1 MSSDADAHKVG
12 LIPVTLMVSGNIMGS
27 GVFLLPANLASTGG
41 IAIYG
46 WLVTIIGALGLS
58 MVYAKM
64 SFLDPSPGGSYAYA
78 RRCFGPF
85 LGYQTNVLYW
95 LACWIGNIAMAVIGV
110 GYLSYFF
117 PILKD
122 GAVDLRPAEHC
133 RSENDHPCAGS
144 CHRAGADPHRRDCR
158 IWLVLVPW

>member
-78 RRCFGPF
+78 RRCFGRF
-85 LGYQTNVLYW
+85 S
-95 LACWIGNIAMAVIGV
+95 VIKPTSSTGW
-110 GYLSYFF
+110 
-117 PILKD
+117 P
-122 GAVDLRPAEHC
+122 
-133 RSENDHPCAGS
+133 AGS
-144 CHRAGADPHRRDCR
+144 A
-158 IWLVLVPW
+158 ISPWWSLA

>member
-85 LGYQTNVLYW
+85 LGYQTNINVQTLLTEAILTENRDRVYH
-95 LACWIGNIAMAVIGV
+95 AAMM
-110 GYLSYFF
+110 
-117 PILKD
+117 
-122 GAVDLRPAEHC
+122 
-133 RSENDHPCAGS
+133 
-144 CHRAGADPHRRDCR
+144 DPHTAAVLGIDE
-158 IWLVLVPW
+158 IYALVDDLIAAHGDWLPGWLHR

>member
-78 RRCFGPF
+78 AAA
-85 LGYQTNVLYW
+85 
-95 LACWIGNIAMAVIGV
+95 LARFSVIKPTSSTGW
-110 GYLSYFF
+110 
-117 PILKD
+117 P
-122 GAVDLRPAEHC
+122 
-133 RSENDHPCAGS
+133 AGS
-144 CHRAGADPHRRDCR
+144 AISLWWSLA
-158 IWLVLVPW
+158 